1 MTKSA
6 PIRLDPIGFVKGGR
20 NAMTDDGWGS
30 VRAAIELDAERFAPE
45 AVAGLES
52 FSHLVVVFQFHR
64 VTDRQI
70 EQAARHPRENVKW
83 PKVGIFAQRG
93 KARPNRIGV
102 SVCRILR
109 VDHESVRIEV
119 EGLDAVNGSPV
130 LDLKPYMSGFEPRG
144 GVHEPEWAR
153 EILRKYW

>member
-6 PIRLDPIGFVKGGR
+6 SIRLEPIGFVRGGR

-52 FSHLVVVFQFHR
+52 FSHAVVVFQFHR
-64 VTDRQI
+64 VKESQV
-70 EQAARHPRENVKW
+70 ESAARRPRENVQW

-109 VDHESVRIEV
+109 VDGIRIEV

-153 EILRKYW
+153 EILKKYW

>member
-1 MTKSA
+1 MKA
-6 PIRLDPIGFVKGGR
+6 QPIQPIGSVRGGR

-30 VRAAIELDAERFAPE
+30 VRAAIELDAERFSPE
-45 AVAGLES
+45 AVAGLDA
-52 FSHLVVVFQFHR
+52 FSHVVVVYQFHR
-64 VTDRQI
+64 VTERQI
-70 EQAARHPRENVKW
+70 EQAARHPRENTGW

-109 VDHESVRIEV
+109 VDGIRIEV

-130 LDLKPYMSGFEPRG
+130 LDLKPYMRGFEPRG
-144 GVHEPEWAR
+144 DVREPEWAR
-153 EILRKYW
+153 EIFATYW

>member
-1 MTKSA
+1 MHTLTVE
-6 PIRLDPIGFVKGGR
+6 PVGFVRGGR

-30 VRAAIELDAERFAPE
+30 VRAAIELDGKRFTPD
-45 AVAGLES
+45 AVAGLEA
-52 FSHLVVVFQFHR
+52 FSHVVVVYQFHR
-64 VTDRQI
+64 VSERQV
-70 EQAARHPRENVKW
+70 EKGARHPRENLKW

-109 VDHESVRIEV
+109 LDGVRIEV

-130 LDLKPYMSGFEPRG
+130 LDLKPYMRGFEPRG
-144 GVHEPEWAR
+144 EVREPDWAR
-153 EILRKYW
+153 EILNEYW